1 MLFIPPLFPPV
12 TKQITVLISSPRE
25 TNAKELTGDVRR
37 QIICAIIDLIRL
49 WPRHKDVVE
58 STHSFETVAHVVVQ
72 RREKI
77 VVSQIWAVDVFFV
90 ERGLRRL

>member
-1 MLFIPPLFPPV
+1 MGAFVHEKEDPV
-12 TKQITVLISSPRE
+12 CAKIHRE
-25 TNAKELTGDVRR
+25 DDG
-37 QIICAIIDLIRL
+37 
-49 WPRHKDVVE
+49 HKDVVE